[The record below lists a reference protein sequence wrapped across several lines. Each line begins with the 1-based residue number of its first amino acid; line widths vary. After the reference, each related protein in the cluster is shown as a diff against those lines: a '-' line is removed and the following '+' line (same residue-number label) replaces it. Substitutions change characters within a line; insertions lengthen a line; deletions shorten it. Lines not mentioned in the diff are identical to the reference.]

1 MKIIVQKYGGSSL
14 ATSELIKRIADK
26 VIETKNSGYEAVV
39 VVSALGDTTDHLVEL
54 SKSITKNP
62 PRREM
67 DMLLS
72 VGEHISI
79 SLIAMALNE
88 KGYPAVSFTGS
99 QAGII
104 TTPDHT
110 DARILEIKSDRIQK
124 ELQEG
129 KIIVIAGYQGVSTQD
144 EITTL
149 GRGGSDTTA
158 VALSAALGAERC
170 EIMTD
175 VDGIYTANPNKITG
189 AQLIPELSH
198 DEMLDLAELGSQVLK
213 SSAVEFA
220 KRHNINIHVGSSFSG
235 KIGTIVTNNVLDRNR
250 TTGIVIDDDTIL
262 VKLTNGS
269 RKSYLSCILNLA
281 REGISVRYLWQDD
294 QICKFIAKAED
305 LSNVKKIVDSQE
317 ENILLSI
324 GEKITLV
331 SVVGTG
337 INFKSDIMTKVL
349 SILDDMNISPETYSF
364 SETRISIGLQKKYV
378 NDVASNL
385 HQTLILQNSYA
396 KVEDGEI

>member
-26 VIETKNSGYEAVV
+26 VIETKNSGYESVV

-110 DARILEIKSDRIQK
+110 NARILEIKSDRIQK

-129 KIIVIAGYQGVSTQD
+129 KIIVIAGYQGVSIHD

-158 VALSAALGAERC
+158 VALAAALGAERC

-175 VDGIYTANPNKITG
+175 VEGIYTANPNKIAD

-235 KIGTIVTNNVLDRNR
+235 KIGTIVTSNVLDRNR
-250 TTGIVIDDDTIL
+250 TTGIAIDDDIIL
-262 VKLTNGS
+262 VKLANGS

-281 REGISVRYLWQDD
+281 REGIGVRYLWQDN
-294 QICKFIAKAED
+294 QICKFITKTED

-317 ENILLSI
+317 ENILLSV
-324 GEKITLV
+324 EDQITLV
-331 SVVGTG
+331 SLVGTG
-337 INFKSDIMTKVL
+337 INFTSDVMTKVL

-364 SETRISIGLQKKYV
+364 SETRISVGLHKKYV
-378 NDVASNL
+378 NEVASNL
-385 HQTLILQNSYA
+385 HQTLIVQNSFA
-396 KVEDGEI
+396 KV

>member
-26 VIETKNSGYEAVV
+26 VIETKNSGYESVV

-79 SLIAMALNE
+79 SLIAMAFNE

-110 DARILEIKSDRIQK
+110 NARILEIKSDRIQK

-129 KIIVIAGYQGVSTQD
+129 KIIVIAGYQGVSIHD

-158 VALSAALGAERC
+158 VALAAALGAERC

-175 VDGIYTANPNKITG
+175 VEGIYTANPNKIAD

-235 KIGTIVTNNVLDRNR
+235 KIGTIVTSNVLDRNR
-250 TTGIVIDDDTIL
+250 TTGIAIDDDIIL
-262 VKLTNGS
+262 VKLANGS

-281 REGISVRYLWQDD
+281 REGIGVRYLWQDN
-294 QICKFIAKAED
+294 QICKFITKTED

-317 ENILLSI
+317 ENILLSV
-324 GEKITLV
+324 EDQITLV
-331 SVVGTG
+331 SLVGTG
-337 INFKSDIMTKVL
+337 INFTSDVMTKVL

-364 SETRISIGLQKKYV
+364 SETRISVGLHKKYV
-378 NDVASNL
+378 NEVASNL
-385 HQTLILQNSYA
+385 HQTLIVQNSFA
-396 KVEDGEI
+396 KV